1 MVLAPSVH
9 FCATDLVLDQS
20 WIQLLLLTLWVK
32 GSLVVL
38 LCWLNVPFPN
48 QCILNLW
55 FQKLQILKLVQK
67 LLCFVISA
75 IKIYIMRYLCIT
87 EGDKGV
93 WSFALHTLILPLYLC
108 ISHALLHTVSGL
120 LQVGVQELS
129 SCFVEEVTVTRGTT
143 LCDAFCGHETLH
155 NI

>member
-1 MVLAPSVH
+1 M
-9 FCATDLVLDQS
+9 
-20 WIQLLLLTLWVK
+20 
-32 GSLVVL
+32 VL

-93 WSFALHTLILPLYLC
+93 WSFALYTLILPLYLCISHALYTLILPLYLC
-108 ISHALLHTVSGL
+108 ISHALLHAVSGL

-129 SCFVEEVTVTRGTT
+129 SCFVEEVTVTRGTA
-143 LCDAFCGHETLH
+143 LCDTFCGHETLH